1 MSDQDVADVRRPGG
15 RTVTEQNG
23 NNKPNEAEGLAFPLS
38 GNKKLI
44 EEAAKAIRD
53 VREVVVPLG
62 DGYVSV
68 TDADDATLARA
79 AFAVF
84 EKAHAHECEMCRW
97 ENGFGARKPLTHTCE
112 KNLSTDDFP
121 HGHPEMDPT
130 DDAQLLAALTAYEA
144 KAREQGSLPEPSAEH
159 PKHLCAA
166 EKAHTTTPPDG
177 WFYMGS
183 HVGAPWLN
191 LEFSE
196 EMDET
201 GLPLW
206 ERPVQHTPAEVPET
220 APELFPGTLD
230 ALDSLTIRKEEA

>member
-1 MSDQDVADVRRPGG
+1 MKREEVID
-15 RTVTEQNG
+15 
-23 NNKPNEAEGLAFPLS
+23 
-38 GNKKLI
+38 
-44 EEAAKAIRD
+44 EAAKAIHDVAMREYPGMPADIYGWDVQKDRDRD
-53 VREVVVPLG
+53 VYLLEA
-62 DGYVSV
+62 S
-68 TDADDATLARA
+68 A
-79 AFAVF
+79 ALAVF
-84 EKAHAHECEMCRW
+84 
-97 ENGFGARKPLTHTCE
+97 
-112 KNLSTDDFP
+112 
-121 HGHPEMDPT
+121 
-130 DDAQLLAALTAYEA
+130 
-144 KAREQGSLPEPSAEH
+144 
-159 PKHLCAA
+159 

-206 ERPVQHTPAEVPET
+206 ERPVQHTPTDDERIVRALDYIENGTMPPERRDWLRALAAGFRHAEEPET